1 MALPNLKEVEWAI
14 AELEGQESSKT
25 GYVLLSA
32 LYTVRDHM
40 VEPTSPVQVA
50 NGYSRSA
57 GPDVLGRY
65 GDSEF
70 LQALQGKGSAAVCA
84 VMDELMETLQVV
96 EPRVYRSVMRK
107 IMNL

>member
-25 GYVLLSA
+25 GYMLLSA
-32 LYTVRDHM
+32 LYTVREHM
-40 VEPTSPVQVA
+40 GGLDRTA
-50 NGYSRSA
+50 KAAGGYSQA
-57 GPDVLGRY
+57 AAPKPLGQY

-70 LQALQGKGSAAVCA
+70 LQALPGKDSAAAWA

-96 EPRVYRSVMRK
+96 KPRVYRSVMRK

>member
-25 GYVLLSA
+25 GYILLSA

-40 VEPTSPVQVA
+40 GGLDRSVEVA
-50 NGYSRSA
+50 SGYSQAAAPNLLSQ
-57 GPDVLGRY
+57 Y

-70 LQALQGKGSAAVCA
+70 LQALQGKDSAAVCA
-84 VMDELMETLQVV
+84 VMDELMETLQIV
-96 EPRVYRSVMRK
+96 EPRVYHSVMRK